1 MKNIIWILLL
11 LVSVSFAQNHNKH
24 KNKHKK
30 HFNKHNHHGNH
41 HNHHVNKPNY
51 NFWFGLALIDAVT
64 GNNNRPSSNY
74 YYHDYGW
81 SDNTVMEMHF
91 RYIPRRDEWVLQS
104 KRRNVEATYFLD
116 YGKPRIV
123 ATFENPMYD
132 ANIMHDYNI
141 IIHRDGYWE
150 YDCPESLRKY
160 FTRKVK
166 NNIQRW
172 R

>member
-1 MKNIIWILLL
+1 MKKIILLAL
-11 LVSVSFAQNHNKH
+11 LATSICFGQKHKPKH
-24 KNKHKK
+24 KNNHG
-30 HFNKHNHHGNH
+30 HHNNH
-41 HNHHVNKPNY
+41 HNHHVQKPSH
-51 NFWFGLALIDAVT
+51 NFWFGVAILDAIT
-64 GNNNRPSSNY
+64 GNNNNNN

-81 SDNTVMEMHF
+81 NNNSVMEMHF
-91 RYIPRRDEWVLQS
+91 RYVPRRDEWVLER
-104 KRRNVEATYFLD
+104 KRRHVQATYFLD

-123 ATFENPMYD
+123 ATFENPIY
-132 ANIMHDYNI
+132 NNNEINHDYNI

-150 YDCPESLRKY
+150 YDCPESLRRY